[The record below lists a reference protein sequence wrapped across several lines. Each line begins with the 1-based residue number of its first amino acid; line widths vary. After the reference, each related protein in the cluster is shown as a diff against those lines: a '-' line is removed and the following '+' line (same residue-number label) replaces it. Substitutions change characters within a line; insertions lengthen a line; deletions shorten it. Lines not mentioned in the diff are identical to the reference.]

1 MEDIIYLFILGS
13 VSLVIYGS
21 WSIVINRSL
30 IRQRLPEAASA
41 KRRVLLKASLKPL
54 LKVSDSLLVKLKMKE
69 KLHQKLFAA
78 HVKLNPSEFFAIKL
92 AAVLIPGG
100 LSLLFLKKLGPLAV
114 FIAAGLGYYVVE
126 HWIHKRVA
134 KRRHSIVRLLP
145 ETVDLISLCMEA
157 GLDFTTSM
165 DWIVKKT
172 TPTPMIEELAFVV
185 EEIRWGKPR
194 IQALKDMANRLDLP
208 EIRTFVHTLSQAE
221 RMGTPVLEV
230 LGMLSEDARMQRF
243 HRGERTALKAPIKM
257 LIPLIFCILPV
268 IGIIVAGPILLRFM
282 ESGLGGKF

>member
-1 MEDIIYLFILGS
+1 MEDIIYILILGS

-30 IRQRLPEAASA
+30 IRQRLPEAASV
-41 KRRVLLKASLKPL
+41 KRRLLLKASLKPL
-54 LKVSDSLLVKLKMKE
+54 FKASDFLLLKLKMKE
-69 KLHQKLFAA
+69 KMQQQLVAA
-78 HVKLNPSEFFAIKL
+78 HVRLSPSEFFAIRL
-92 AAVLIPGG
+92 AAMLIPGG
-100 LSLLFLKKLGPLAV
+100 LSLLILKKLGPMAV
-114 FIAAGLGYYVVE
+114 IVAVGLGYYITE
-126 HWIHKRVA
+126 HWIHKKIA
-134 KRRHSIVRLLP
+134 KRRHLIVRLLP

-172 TPTPMIEELAFVV
+172 RPTPMIEELAFVV
-185 EEIRWGKPR
+185 EEIKWGKPR
-194 IQALKDMANRLDLP
+194 VQALKDMAQRLDLA
-208 EIRTFVHTLSQAE
+208 EIRSFVHTLAQAE

-243 HRGERTALKAPIKM
+243 HRGERIALKAPIKM

-282 ESGLGGKF
+282 QTGLGGGF